1 MATYRVLFEVRYG
14 TGVHESDVGD
24 PNSVFD
30 AQGPPAEQVVRI
42 DTARVVHDQAKAL
55 VVTVAG
61 EIDLLTVKRLC
72 FAVSAGFDQLGDD
85 EILIVDLTGVTFLGS
100 PGLQAL
106 VDVTNAARRRREPLR
121 IVVDQNRPVI
131 RPIQITGLNSV
142 LALFDTVEHA
152 MQPTS
157 LDRGLPRWERQGQ
170 QAGGKGPF
178 DGRAG
183 AGLLQSAL
191 STILPW
197 RCHLHVILT
206 RPCLRQRRNR
216 GRPSLPA
223 TEQPRAGYAGRCSW
237 RCLQTRSRRQWCG
250 SGCESGWRRGPGR
263 RINWTTSCWLSA
275 RRSAILSST
284 RIFTSRPGWSR
295 SVAGSRRHQTASTG

>member
-1 MATYRVLFEVRYG
+1 MAEPPSCWPNILSLALPLSLADMATYRVLFEVRYG
-14 TGVHESDVGD
+14 AGVHESDVGD

-42 DTARVVHDQAKAL
+42 DTARVVHDRAKAL

-131 RPIQITGLNSV
+131 RPIQITGLDSV

-157 LDRGLPRWERQGQ
+157 
-170 QAGGKGPF
+170 
-178 DGRAG
+178 
-183 AGLLQSAL
+183 
-191 STILPW
+191 
-197 RCHLHVILT
+197 
-206 RPCLRQRRNR
+206 
-216 GRPSLPA
+216 
-223 TEQPRAGYAGRCSW
+223 
-237 RCLQTRSRRQWCG
+237 
-250 SGCESGWRRGPGR
+250 
-263 RINWTTSCWLSA
+263 
-275 RRSAILSST
+275 
-284 RIFTSRPGWSR
+284 
-295 SVAGSRRHQTASTG
+295 